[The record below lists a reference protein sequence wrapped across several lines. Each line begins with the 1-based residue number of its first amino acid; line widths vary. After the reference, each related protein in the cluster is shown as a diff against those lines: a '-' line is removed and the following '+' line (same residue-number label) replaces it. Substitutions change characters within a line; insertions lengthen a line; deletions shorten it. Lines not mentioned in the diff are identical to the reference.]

1 MGSTCSI
8 LNDNECM
15 ASTTTLQ
22 SHVPPILE
30 ILDIDEN
37 QNDAVEGETI
47 SMTG

>member
-1 MGSTCSI
+1 
-8 LNDNECM
+8 M